1 MNIETKFNL
10 NDSVWFM
17 KNNIPVNVIISA
29 IEVFKVGSNQDSI
42 TYNAKDI
49 VSSVSWLDHTK
60 LHEGSLFSSKSK
72 LMKSLFDIETPCE
85 GIALGDGNFSGC
97 DQSAGDC
104 PTCGE

>member
-10 NDSVWFM
+10 KDSVWFM

-49 VSSVSWLDHTK
+49 IGSLSWLDHTK
-60 LHEGSLFSSKSK
+60 IHEGSLFNSKSK
-72 LMKSLFDIETPCE
+72 LMEALFDMEAPCK
-85 GIALGDGNFSGC
+85 GIALAN
-97 DQSAGDC
+97 
-104 PTCGE
+104 EHL